1 MKLYPLQFTPLYK
14 YRIWGG
20 EKLKTELNKQYTEE
34 NIGESWEI
42 SDVSGDETVVAEG
55 ALKGQSLSDLIK
67 EFKGDFVG
75 NAVHEKFGEEFPL
88 LIKFIDAKTPL
99 SIQVHPSNEVAKERH
114 NSFGK
119 NEMWYVMQADK
130 DAELI
135 VGFDEEINTDDYK
148 THLENNTILNVMHH
162 ENVQKGDTFYIPTGR
177 VHAIGA
183 GVLLAEIQQTSD
195 VTYRIYDYDR
205 VDSKTG
211 IKREL
216 HNELAID
223 VIDYEVHD
231 TYKTDYSIEK
241 NVSNTLVHSPY
252 FRTNILDIN
261 STVVKDYS
269 VIDSFIIYMCVEGS
283 VNVISE
289 GETYTINNG
298 ETFLLPAS
306 LKKIT
311 LQSENARVLEVY
323 YPQKE
328 QPFLQYLKYLK
339 LNNMKKIIVLLLLLT
354 VSVTQAQKNQKAVA
368 LAEKLSKVMEFD
380 EDQSAKLLELILD
393 RNNKKRALRKE
404 YADDK
409 DTFKVKAKEVE
420 KAYNKDLR
428 VLAGIEKFKLLVV
441 YRKAKRAAN
450 N

>member
-135 VGFDEEINTDDYK
+135 VGFDQEINTDDYK

-183 GVLLAEIQQTSD
+183 GVLLAEIQQTSNI
-195 VTYRIYDYDR
+195 TYRIYDYDR
-205 VDSKTG
+205 VDSKTRE
-211 IKREL
+211 KREL
-216 HNELAID
+216 HNDLAID
-223 VIDYEVHD
+223 VIDYEVHSN
-231 TYKTDYSIEK
+231 YKTNYSLDK
-241 NVSNTLVHSPY
+241 NISNTLVHSPY

-261 STVVKDYS
+261 SRVEKDYS
-269 VIDSFIIYMCVEGS
+269 SIDSFIIYMCVEGT
-283 VNVISE
+283 VVVVSE
-289 GETYTINNG
+289 GETYTINKG
-298 ETFLLPAS
+298 ETLLLPAS
-306 LKKIT
+306 INNVQLKAVNTK
-311 LQSENARVLEVY
+311 VLEVY
-323 YPQKE
+323 
-328 QPFLQYLKYLK
+328 F
-339 LNNMKKIIVLLLLLT
+339 
-354 VSVTQAQKNQKAVA
+354 
-368 LAEKLSKVMEFD
+368 
-380 EDQSAKLLELILD
+380 
-393 RNNKKRALRKE
+393 
-404 YADDK
+404 
-409 DTFKVKAKEVE
+409 
-420 KAYNKDLR
+420 
-428 VLAGIEKFKLLVV
+428 
-441 YRKAKRAAN
+441 
-450 N
+450 

>member
-20 EKLKTELNKQYTEE
+20 EKLKTTLNKKYTEE

-55 ALKGQSLSDLIK
+55 PLKGKTLRNLIRD
-67 EFKGDFVG
+67 FKGDFVG
-75 NAVHEKFGEEFPL
+75 NTVYEKFGEEFPL

-99 SIQVHPSNEVAKERH
+99 SIQVHPSNEIAKERH

-211 IKREL
+211 AKREL
-216 HNELAID
+216 HNDLAIN

-231 TYKTDYSIEK
+231 NYKTNYSLDK

-261 STVVKDYS
+261 SRVEKDYS
-269 VIDSFIIYMCVEGS
+269 AIDSFIIYMCVEGT
-283 VNVISE
+283 VIVISE

-298 ETFLLPAS
+298 ETLLLAAS
-306 LKKIT
+306 INNIQLKAINTK
-311 LQSENARVLEVY
+311 VLEVY
-323 YPQKE
+323 
-328 QPFLQYLKYLK
+328 F
-339 LNNMKKIIVLLLLLT
+339 
-354 VSVTQAQKNQKAVA
+354 
-368 LAEKLSKVMEFD
+368 
-380 EDQSAKLLELILD
+380 
-393 RNNKKRALRKE
+393 
-404 YADDK
+404 
-409 DTFKVKAKEVE
+409 
-420 KAYNKDLR
+420 
-428 VLAGIEKFKLLVV
+428 
-441 YRKAKRAAN
+441 
-450 N
+450 